1 MYYFPTGSL
10 DEFDFGDSVLDF
22 LSPKAKILHTPVK
35 RRPSSVSSSPEFKLL
50 LGSPSGTVC
59 KGDSS
64 QDDDG
69 NTCAAASDDLFNSQK
84 SSLSARLA
92 AADDFGDDDDD
103 SQSWMTADDVA
114 LLANF
119 RPLNNGKF
127 SQHIAYVSSSDSETD
142 SEGGICKQHSESVE
156 CISSDESVIVI
167 DELCSGVVRKETLE
181 HISVTSLDNRAV
193 GNCAVNKC
201 NELVG
206 GDPQLSVL
214 LDLL

>member
-10 DEFDFGDSVLDF
+10 DEFDFGDNVLDF
-22 LSPKAKILHTPVK
+22 LSPKAKVLRTPVK

-50 LGSPSGTVC
+50 LGSPSGTAC

-69 NTCAAASDDLFNSQK
+69 NTCADLFNSQK
-84 SSLSARLA
+84 SSLSARLT

-119 RPLNNGKF
+119 RPLNNSKF

-167 DELCSGVVRKETLE
+167 DELCSGCVRKETLE

-193 GNCAVNKC
+193 GSCAVNKC